1 MLKEYL
7 ESIKDLTPESNELTH
22 RTFLQILLIS
32 LKDDFN
38 TEFKIEHEPKKDKQ
52 GGQPDFRVSYQG
64 LNIGYIEN
72 KRVGTDLIQLLKS
85 DQILKYLELNPN
97 LMLTD
102 YLNFVWV
109 GKDENNAPLIKK
121 EISVSSL
128 DELSKPLKPNPQ
140 TECDLVELFKSF
152 FNYEAAPITNAK
164 DFATHLSAPT
174 KYLKDALIQYQEK
187 AQVSSIFNNFKEYL
201 YEELSFEDFSDA
213 LAQTLTYSLFL
224 AKLNHP
230 FEKIN
235 LDNVRSSIPEN
246 FAVIREMADFLKKLD
261 AIKEIQWLLDEI
273 LSLINHVNMDSIIK
287 DLNDDKDPYLHFY
300 ETFLSAYDPKLREK
314 KGVYYTPD
322 SVVKFIINA
331 LDSLLKTHFKDAPLG
346 LKSALDNENIKLL
359 DFATGTGTFLLE
371 AFRKALETRKTSDG
385 GTSTKEDKYQN
396 LLKQF
401 YGFEYLIAPY
411 AIAHLN
417 LSQAFKEEFKKPL
430 KENDA
435 LQIILTN
442 TLIQPSEI
450 AADRGLQPIFE
461 KELKSAQEIK
471 KDEKILIITGNPPY
485 SGASSNEG
493 LFEWE
498 VRATYGI
505 EPEFQTIE
513 IERNVKLT
521 DKIKK
526 LLKNIQTQNEGDKS
540 VKNTNKDALKNLKK
554 LHSKYKLQKEK
565 NPKWLLDD
573 YVKFMRFAQN
583 KIESLGHGLFGFIS
597 NNAFLDNPTFRGLRR
612 SLLECYD
619 ELYILNLHGNARK
632 KEETPQ
638 GAKDENV
645 FNIMQGVSINLFVK
659 KAQATKQ
666 KILQKIYYYDVYG
679 ERAEKYD
686 FLAQNDLNSIEW
698 LELAPREP
706 FYLLIP
712 QKTSL
717 LDEYEQGFSVQDM
730 FQVGSTGICS
740 QRDHVVFH
748 KDKESLLKLLKDFST
763 LEPSE
768 LRRIYNIKKDGRDWR
783 LEYAIKDVKANA
795 NNLEEYIVSC
805 QYRPFDFYYTYYTG
819 KSKSFI
825 AYPRG
830 EVFKHMLPPPTN
842 PKTPN
847 QTCKNVALNIAR
859 QSKMHGEWRYVMAH
873 KELVDINLI
882 ASAGS
887 MGVGYNYPI
896 CQFNNPNYTEN
907 FTPEFR
913 SFIDKHYN
921 HSFEPLEVLG
931 YIYALLY
938 SPNYRKRYEEFLKAD
953 YPKILFTNNK
963 DLFRVLSLL
972 GIELIGLHVLNQES
986 LNHSFEKL
994 KDATIGGSYY
1004 KEAHERNPII
1014 KKPSYNEPEQRLYI
1028 NHSAYFR
1035 GVSEEIY
1042 NYMIG
1047 GYGVLDKYLKSH
1059 KNESCNFD
1067 HVSNII
1073 KVIARTIEIQKTL
1086 GFLTS
1091 DLPHLKGND
1100 SQALMQEILQNPPPP
1115 PHLIPISP
1123 LSYRAKPK
1131 PSEILTLMPHSSA
1144 KKQAITISIAE
1155 AEVQPSLYSVLPN
1168 LALICDRGSKVS
1180 PISNVFV
1187 TNMLCDLHVNGSGS
1201 YAFLLYRLE

>member
-7 ESIKDLTPESNELTH
+7 ESIKDLTPESNEHTH
-22 RTFLQILLIS
+22 RRPLENLLDS
-32 LKDDFN
+32 LKDHFN
-38 TEFKIEHEPKKDKQ
+38 KEFKIEHEPKRER
-52 GGQPDFRVSYQG
+52 GSQPDFRVSFQG

-72 KRVGTDLIQLLKS
+72 KKVGTDLNQLLKN
-85 DQILKYLELNPN
+85 DQVLKYLELNPN

-109 GKDENNAPLIKK
+109 GKDEENKPLIKR
-121 EISVSSL
+121 EISIASL
-128 DELSKPLKPNPQ
+128 DEPPKPPKPNPQ
-140 TECDLVELFKSF
+140 TAERDLIELFRGF
-152 FNYEAAPITNAK
+152 FNHEAAPITNAK
-164 DFATHLSAPT
+164 DFATRLSAPT
-174 KYLKDALIQYQEK
+174 KYLKDALIQYQK
-187 AQVSSIFNNFKEYL
+187 DDQVSSIFKNFKEYL

-213 LAQTLTYSLFL
+213 FAQTLTYSLFL

-230 FEKIN
+230 FEKIDFN
-235 LDNVRSSIPEN
+235 NVRSTIPKN

-261 AIKEIQWLLDEI
+261 EIKEIQWLLNEI
-273 LSLINHVNMDSIIK
+273 LSSINHVDMDSILK

-322 SVVKFIINA
+322 PVVEFIINA

-371 AFRKALETRKTSDG
+371 AFRKALEVRKTSDG

-430 KENDA
+430 KGNDA

-450 AADRGLQPIFE
+450 IAYRGLNPIFE

-471 KDEKILIITGNPPY
+471 KNENILIITGNPPY
-485 SGASSNEG
+485 SGASSNKG

-498 VRATYGI
+498 VKATYGI

-513 IERNVKLT
+513 IEKNVKLT
-521 DKIKK
+521 DKIQT
-526 LLKNIQTQNEGDKS
+526 LLKNIQKQKES
-540 VKNTNKDALKNLKK
+540 SSKDALKALKS
-554 LHSKYKLQKEK
+554 LHSKYKLQNEK

-583 KIESLGHGLFGFIS
+583 KIELLGHGLFGFIS

-638 GAKDENV
+638 GTKDENV

-659 KAQATKQ
+659 KAQATKP
-666 KILQKIYYYDVYG
+666 KIFYYDVYG
-679 ERAEKYD
+679 ERAEKYA
-686 FLAQNDLNSIEW
+686 FLAQNDLNSINW

-712 QKTSL
+712 QETPL

-730 FQVGSTGICS
+730 FQISSVGIVTG
-740 QRDHVVFH
+740 
-748 KDKESLLKLLKDFST
+748 KDRIFIANNTESLK
-763 LEPSE
+763 EQV
-768 LRRIYNIKKDGRDWR
+768 LRYCN
-783 LEYAIKDVKANA
+783 EFNEQCIKD
-795 NNLEEYIVSC
+795 IH
-805 QYRPFDFYYTYYTG
+805 YRPFDMRKVYYDTKKLERARENT
-819 KSKSFI
+819 
-825 AYPRG
+825 
-830 EVFKHMLPPPTN
+830 FKHMLPPPPPTN

-847 QTCKNVALNIAR
+847 QTRKNVALITSR
-859 QSKMHGEWRYVMAH
+859 RFCQSQK
-873 KELVDINLI
+873 
-882 ASAGS
+882 S
-887 MGVGYNYPI
+887 GVGFVSNKISDLRTWTCPGMEGGDYVNPLYM
-896 CQFNNPNYTEN
+896 NPNYTEN

-913 SFIDKHYN
+913 SFIDKHYS
-921 HSFEPLEVLG
+921 HHFEPLEVLG

-938 SPNYRKRYEEFLKAD
+938 SPNYRKRYEDFLKAD

-963 DLFRVLSLL
+963 DLFRALSLL

-986 LNHSFEKL
+986 LNYSFEKL
-994 KDATIGGSYY
+994 KDDTIGESCY
-1004 KEAHERNPII
+1004 KEAHDRLI

-1028 NHSAYFR
+1028 NPSAYFK

-1042 NYMIG
+1042 DYMIG

-1059 KNESCNFD
+1059 KNEPCNFD

-1073 KVIARTIEIQKTL
+1073 KVIACTIEIQKTL

-1091 DLPHLKGND
+1091 DLPHLKGNV
-1100 SQALMQEILQNPPPP
+1100 SEALMQEILQNPTPP

-1131 PSEILTLMPHSSA
+1131 PSEILTLMPHSSV
-1144 KKQAITISIAE
+1144 KKQAITTSTAE
-1155 AEVQPSLYSVLPN
+1155 AGEQLSLYSVSPN

-1180 PISNVFV
+1180 PISHLFV

-1201 YAFLLYRLE
+1201 YAFLLYRLT

>member
-7 ESIKDLTPESNELTH
+7 ESIKDLTTEKNELTH
-22 RTFLQILLIS
+22 RPSLYSLLNR
-32 LKDDFN
+32 LKDHFN
-38 TEFKIEHEPKKDKQ
+38 KEFKIEHEPKKEQ
-52 GGQPDFRVSYQG
+52 GSQPDFRVSFQG

-72 KRVGTDLIQLLKS
+72 KRVGANLSQLLKS
-85 DQILKYLELNPN
+85 DQIRKYLELNPN

-102 YLNFVWV
+102 YLNFMWV
-109 GKDENNAPLIKK
+109 GKDENNAPSIKK
-121 EISVSSL
+121 EISVASL

-140 TECDLVELFKSF
+140 TEHNLIELFKSF
-152 FNYEAAPITNAK
+152 FNHEAAPITNAK
-164 DFATHLSAPT
+164 DFATHLSPRT
-174 KYLKDALIQYQEK
+174 RYLKEALIKYQEK
-187 AQVSSIFNNFKEYL
+187 AQVSSIFKNFKEYL

-261 AIKEIQWLLDEI
+261 GIKEIQWLLNEI
-273 LSLINHVNMDSIIK
+273 LISINHVDMDSILK

-300 ETFLSAYDPKLREK
+300 ETFLSAYDPKLRES

-331 LDSLLKTHFKDAPLG
+331 LDSLLKTRFKDAPLG

-385 GTSTKEDKYQN
+385 GISTKEDKYQN

-430 KENDA
+430 KEDDA
-435 LQIILTN
+435 LKIILTN

-450 AADRGLQPIFE
+450 AAYRGLNPIFE
-461 KELKSAQEIK
+461 TELLNAQEIK
-471 KDEKILIITGNPPY
+471 KDENILIITGNPPY

-498 VRATYGI
+498 VKATYGI

-513 IERNVKLT
+513 IEKKVKLT

-526 LLKNIQTQNEGDKS
+526 LLKNLQTQKQSGSK
-540 VKNTNKDALKNLKK
+540 KALKELKK
-554 LHSKYKLQKEK
+554 LHPKYKLQDEK

-583 KIESLGHGLFGFIS
+583 KIELLGHGLFGFIS

-632 KEETPQ
+632 KEKTPQ
-638 GAKDENV
+638 GADDENV

-659 KAQATKQ
+659 KAQTTKQ
-666 KILQKIYYYDVYG
+666 KIHYYDVYG
-679 ERAEKYD
+679 QRAEKYA

-698 LELAPREP
+698 LELTPREP
-706 FYLLIP
+706 FYLLLP
-712 QKTSL
+712 LETRL
-717 LDEYEQGFSVQDM
+717 LDEYEQGFSVKDM
-730 FQVGSTGICS
+730 FQISSVGIVTG
-740 QRDHVVFH
+740 RDHVVFH
-748 KDKESLLKLLKDFST
+748 KKKESLLKLLKDFST

-768 LRRIYNIKKDGRDWR
+768 LRRKYDIGDDSRDWR
-783 LEYAIKDVKANA
+783 LEYAIKDVKTNA
-795 NNLEEYIVSC
+795 DNLEKYIVLC
-805 QYRPFDFYYTYYTG
+805 QYRPFDYRWTYYTG

-830 EVFKHMLPPPTN
+830 DVFKHMLPPPPPTN

-847 QTCKNVALNIAR
+847 QTRKNVALITSR
-859 QSKMHGEWRYVMAH
+859 RFCQSQK
-873 KELVDINLI
+873 
-882 ASAGS
+882 S
-887 MGVGYNYPI
+887 GVGFVSNKISDLRTWTCPGMEGGDYVNPLYY
-896 CQFNNPNYTEN
+896 NPNYTEN

-913 SFIDKHYN
+913 NFIDKHYN
-921 HSFEPLEVLG
+921 HSFEPLEILG

-953 YPKILFTNNK
+953 YPKILFTENK
-963 DLFRVLSLL
+963 DLFRALSLL

-986 LNHSFEKL
+986 LNYSFEKL
-994 KDATIGGSYY
+994 KDATIGESCYI
-1004 KEAHERNPII
+1004 EAHERNPII
-1014 KKPSYNEPEQRLYI
+1014 KKPSHNEQRLYI
-1028 NHSAYFR
+1028 NHSAYFS
-1035 GVSEEIY
+1035 GVSQEIY
-1042 NYMIG
+1042 DYRIG
-1047 GYGVLDKYLKSH
+1047 GYCVLDKYLKSH
-1059 KNESCNFD
+1059 KNESCDFD
-1067 HVSNII
+1067 HVTRII

-1100 SQALMQEILQNPPPP
+1100 SKALMQEILQNPPPP
-1115 PHLIPISP
+1115 FNTNI
-1123 LSYRAKPK
+1123 
-1131 PSEILTLMPHSSA
+1131 
-1144 KKQAITISIAE
+1144 
-1155 AEVQPSLYSVLPN
+1155 
-1168 LALICDRGSKVS
+1168 ALILSRQAKAIGDLDFDGAFISKEASDNNIYRRGGG
-1180 PISNVFV
+1180 
-1187 TNMLCDLHVNGSGS
+1187 T
-1201 YAFLLYRLE
+1201 AFPLFCLI

>member
-22 RTFLQILLIS
+22 RPSLYNLLDG
-32 LKDDFN
+32 LKKNFN

-52 GGQPDFRVSYQG
+52 GGQPDFRISYQG

-72 KRVGTDLIQLLKS
+72 KRVETNLKQLLKS
-85 DQILKYLELNPN
+85 DQVLKYLELNPN

-102 YLNFVWV
+102 YLNFMWV
-109 GKDENNAPLIKK
+109 GKDEENKPLIKR
-121 EISVSSL
+121 EISIASL

-140 TECDLVELFKSF
+140 TERDLIEFFRGF
-152 FNYEAAPITNAK
+152 FNYEAAPIANAK
-164 DFATHLSAPT
+164 DFATHLSPRT
-174 KYLKDALIQYQEK
+174 KYLKDALIQNQEK
-187 AQVSSIFNNFKEYL
+187 TQVSSIFNNFKAYL

-230 FEKIN
+230 FEKID
-235 LDNVRSSIPEN
+235 LDNVRSSIPKN

-261 AIKEIQWLLDEI
+261 EIKENQWLLNEI
-273 LSLINHVNMDSIIK
+273 LSLINHVDMGSILK

-300 ETFLSAYDPKLREK
+300 ETFLSAYDPKLRES

-331 LDSLLKTHFKDAPLG
+331 LDSLLKTRFKDAPLG

-435 LQIILTN
+435 LKIILTN

-450 AADRGLQPIFE
+450 VDDRGLQPIFE
-461 KELKSAQEIK
+461 EELKSAQKIK
-471 KDEKILIITGNPPY
+471 KDENILIITGNPPY

-498 VRATYGI
+498 VKATYGI

-513 IERNVKLT
+513 IEKNIKLT
-521 DKIKK
+521 DKIQT
-526 LLKNIQTQNEGDKS
+526 LLKNIQKQKESGS
-540 VKNTNKDALKNLKK
+540 KDALKELKK

-632 KEETPQ
+632 KEKTPQ

-659 KAQATKQ
+659 KAQATRQ
-666 KILQKIYYYDVYG
+666 KIFYYDVYG
-679 ERAEKYD
+679 QRAEKYA

-698 LELAPREP
+698 LELTPREP
-706 FYLLIP
+706 FYLLLP
-712 QKTSL
+712 LETPL
-717 LDEYEQGFSVQDM
+717 LEEYEQGFSVQDM
-730 FQVGSTGICS
+730 FQISSVGIVTG
-740 QRDHVVFH
+740 RDHIVFH

-768 LRRIYNIKKDGRDWR
+768 LRRIYKIKEDSRDWR

-830 EVFKHMLPPPTN
+830 EVFKHMLPP
-842 PKTPN
+842 
-847 QTCKNVALNIAR
+847 
-859 QSKMHGEWRYVMAH
+859 
-873 KELVDINLI
+873 
-882 ASAGS
+882 
-887 MGVGYNYPI
+887 
-896 CQFNNPNYTEN
+896 
-907 FTPEFR
+907 
-913 SFIDKHYN
+913 
-921 HSFEPLEVLG
+921 
-931 YIYALLY
+931 
-938 SPNYRKRYEEFLKAD
+938 
-953 YPKILFTNNK
+953 
-963 DLFRVLSLL
+963 
-972 GIELIGLHVLNQES
+972 
-986 LNHSFEKL
+986 
-994 KDATIGGSYY
+994 
-1004 KEAHERNPII
+1004 
-1014 KKPSYNEPEQRLYI
+1014 
-1028 NHSAYFR
+1028 
-1035 GVSEEIY
+1035 
-1042 NYMIG
+1042 
-1047 GYGVLDKYLKSH
+1047 
-1059 KNESCNFD
+1059 
-1067 HVSNII
+1067 
-1073 KVIARTIEIQKTL
+1073 
-1086 GFLTS
+1086 
-1091 DLPHLKGND
+1091 
-1100 SQALMQEILQNPPPP
+1100 
-1115 PHLIPISP
+1115 
-1123 LSYRAKPK
+1123 
-1131 PSEILTLMPHSSA
+1131 
-1144 KKQAITISIAE
+1144 
-1155 AEVQPSLYSVLPN
+1155 
-1168 LALICDRGSKVS
+1168 
-1180 PISNVFV
+1180 
-1187 TNMLCDLHVNGSGS
+1187 
-1201 YAFLLYRLE
+1201 

>member
-7 ESIKDLTPESNELTH
+7 ESIKDLTPEKNELTH
-22 RTFLQILLIS
+22 RPSLYNLLNQ
-32 LKDDFN
+32 LKNHFN
-38 TEFKIEHEPKKDKQ
+38 KEFKIEHEPERKQ
-52 GGQPDFRVSYQG
+52 GSQPDFRVSYQG
-64 LNIGYIEN
+64 INIGYIEN
-72 KRVGTDLIQLLKS
+72 KRAGTNLSQLLKSEKS

-102 YLNFVWV
+102 YLNFMWV
-109 GKDENNAPLIKK
+109 GKDENNEPLIKK
-121 EISVSSL
+121 EISVASL

-140 TECDLVELFKSF
+140 TERDLIELFKSF
-152 FNYEAAPITNAK
+152 FNHEAAPITNAK
-164 DFATHLSAPT
+164 DFATHLSPRT
-174 KYLKDALIQYQEK
+174 KYLKDALIKYQEK

-230 FEKIN
+230 SEKIN
-235 LDNVRSSIPEN
+235 LDNVRSLIPKN

-261 AIKEIQWLLDEI
+261 EIKEIQWLLNEI
-273 LSLINHVNMDSIIK
+273 LSSINHVDMDSILK

-300 ETFLSAYDPKLREK
+300 ETFLSTYDPKLRES

-450 AADRGLQPIFE
+450 IAYRGLSPIFE
-461 KELKSAQEIK
+461 KELSNAQEIK
-471 KDEKILIITGNPPY
+471 KNENILIITGNPPY
-485 SGASSNEG
+485 SGASENKG

-498 VRATYGI
+498 VKATYGI
-505 EPEFQTIE
+505 DPKFQTIE
-513 IERNVKLT
+513 IEKNVKLA
-521 DKIKK
+521 DKIQTLLSSVQIQKQSGSKNDLKK
-526 LLKNIQTQNEGDKS
+526 LKS
-540 VKNTNKDALKNLKK
+540 
-554 LHSKYKLQKEK
+554 LHSKYKLQDEK

-632 KEETPQ
+632 KEKTPQ

-645 FNIMQGVSINLFVK
+645 FNIKQGVSINLFVK
-659 KAQATKQ
+659 NPQVVKQ
-666 KILQKIYYYDVYG
+666 KIHYYDVYG
-679 ERAEKYD
+679 QRTEKYA

-698 LELAPREP
+698 LEIAPRGP
-706 FYLLIP
+706 FYLLLP
-712 QKTSL
+712 LETPL
-717 LDEYEQGFSVQDM
+717 LDEYEQGFSVQEM
-730 FQVGSTGICS
+730 FQIGSTGICS

-830 EVFKHMLPPPTN
+830 EVFKHMLPPP
-842 PKTPN
+842 
-847 QTCKNVALNIAR
+847 
-859 QSKMHGEWRYVMAH
+859 
-873 KELVDINLI
+873 
-882 ASAGS
+882 
-887 MGVGYNYPI
+887 
-896 CQFNNPNYTEN
+896 
-907 FTPEFR
+907 
-913 SFIDKHYN
+913 
-921 HSFEPLEVLG
+921 
-931 YIYALLY
+931 
-938 SPNYRKRYEEFLKAD
+938 
-953 YPKILFTNNK
+953 
-963 DLFRVLSLL
+963 
-972 GIELIGLHVLNQES
+972 
-986 LNHSFEKL
+986 
-994 KDATIGGSYY
+994 
-1004 KEAHERNPII
+1004 
-1014 KKPSYNEPEQRLYI
+1014 
-1028 NHSAYFR
+1028 
-1035 GVSEEIY
+1035 
-1042 NYMIG
+1042 
-1047 GYGVLDKYLKSH
+1047 
-1059 KNESCNFD
+1059 
-1067 HVSNII
+1067 
-1073 KVIARTIEIQKTL
+1073 
-1086 GFLTS
+1086 
-1091 DLPHLKGND
+1091 
-1100 SQALMQEILQNPPPP
+1100 PPP
-1115 PHLIPISP
+1115 
-1123 LSYRAKPK
+1123 
-1131 PSEILTLMPHSSA
+1131 
-1144 KKQAITISIAE
+1144 
-1155 AEVQPSLYSVLPN
+1155 
-1168 LALICDRGSKVS
+1168 
-1180 PISNVFV
+1180 
-1187 TNMLCDLHVNGSGS
+1187 
-1201 YAFLLYRLE
+1201 

>member
-7 ESIKDLTPESNELTH
+7 ESIKDLTPEKNELTH
-22 RTFLQILLIS
+22 RAFLQILLKG
-32 LKDDFN
+32 LKENFN

-52 GGQPDFRVSYQG
+52 GGQPDFRVSFQG

-72 KRVGTDLIQLLKS
+72 KRVGTDLRKIVESEKS
-85 DQILKYLELNPN
+85 AQILKYLELNPN

-109 GKDENNAPLIKK
+109 GKDEKNKPLIKR
-121 EISVSSL
+121 EISVASL

-140 TECDLVELFKSF
+140 TERDLIELFKSF

-164 DFATHLSAPT
+164 DFATHLSTPT
-174 KYLKDALIQYQEK
+174 KYLKDALIQYQKDE
-187 AQVSSIFNNFKEYL
+187 QVSSIFKNFKEYL

-213 LAQTLTYSLFL
+213 FAQTLTYSLFL

-235 LDNVRSSIPEN
+235 LDNVRSSIPKN

-261 AIKEIQWLLDEI
+261 AIKEIQWLLNEI
-273 LSLINHVNMDSIIK
+273 LSLINHVDMDSIIK

-331 LDSLLKTHFKDAPLG
+331 LDSLLKTRFKDAPLG

-450 AADRGLQPIFE
+450 AAHRGLQPIFE

-498 VRATYGI
+498 VKATYGI
-505 EPEFQTIE
+505 EPKFQTIE
-513 IERNVKLT
+513 IEKNVKLT
-521 DKIKK
+521 DKIKT
-526 LLKNIQTQNEGDKS
+526 LLKNLQTQKESGG
-540 VKNTNKDALKNLKK
+540 KDALKELKK

-597 NNAFLDNPTFRGLRR
+597 NNAFLDNPTFRGLRH

-632 KEETPQ
+632 KEKTPQ

-659 KAQATKQ
+659 KAQTTK
-666 KILQKIYYYDVYG
+666 QKIYYYDVYG
-679 ERAEKYD
+679 ERAEKYA

-706 FYLLIP
+706 FYSLIP
-712 QKTSL
+712 QETPL
-717 LDEYEQGFSVQDM
+717 LEEYEQGFSVQEI

-768 LRRIYNIKKDGRDWR
+768 LRRKYNIKKDGRDWR

-830 EVFKHMLPPPTN
+830 EVFKHMLPPPQ
-842 PKTPN
+842 
-847 QTCKNVALNIAR
+847 QTLK
-859 QSKMHGEWRYVMAH
+859 H
-873 KELVDINLI
+873 
-882 ASAGS
+882 
-887 MGVGYNYPI
+887 PI
-896 CQFNNPNYTEN
+896 
-907 FTPEFR
+907 
-913 SFIDKHYN
+913 K
-921 HSFEPLEVLG
+921 
-931 YIYALLY
+931 
-938 SPNYRKRYEEFLKAD
+938 
-953 YPKILFTNNK
+953 
-963 DLFRVLSLL
+963 
-972 GIELIGLHVLNQES
+972 
-986 LNHSFEKL
+986 
-994 KDATIGGSYY
+994 
-1004 KEAHERNPII
+1004 
-1014 KKPSYNEPEQRLYI
+1014 
-1028 NHSAYFR
+1028 
-1035 GVSEEIY
+1035 
-1042 NYMIG
+1042 
-1047 GYGVLDKYLKSH
+1047 
-1059 KNESCNFD
+1059 
-1067 HVSNII
+1067 
-1073 KVIARTIEIQKTL
+1073 
-1086 GFLTS
+1086 
-1091 DLPHLKGND
+1091 
-1100 SQALMQEILQNPPPP
+1100 
-1115 PHLIPISP
+1115 
-1123 LSYRAKPK
+1123 RAKM
-1131 PSEILTLMPHSSA
+1131 S
-1144 KKQAITISIAE
+1144 
-1155 AEVQPSLYSVLPN
+1155 
-1168 LALICDRGSKVS
+1168 R
-1180 PISNVFV
+1180 
-1187 TNMLCDLHVNGSGS
+1187 
-1201 YAFLLYRLE
+1201 

>member
-7 ESIKDLTPESNELTH
+7 ESIKDLAPEKNELTH
-22 RTFLQILLIS
+22 RLFLHNLLDK
-32 LKDDFN
+32 LKNHFN
-38 TEFKIEHEPKKDKQ
+38 KEFKIEHEPKRDQ
-52 GGQPDFRVSYQG
+52 GSQPDFRVSFQG

-72 KRVGTDLIQLLKS
+72 KRVGTDLRKIVESEKS

-102 YLNFVWV
+102 YLNFMWV

-121 EISVSSL
+121 EISVASL
-128 DELSKPLKPNPQ
+128 DELSKPIKPNPQ
-140 TECDLVELFKSF
+140 TERDLIAFFRGF

-164 DFATHLSAPT
+164 DFATHLSVPT
-174 KYLKDALIQYQEK
+174 KYLKDALIQYQK
-187 AQVSSIFNNFKEYL
+187 DTHVSSIFKNFKEYL

-213 LAQTLTYSLFL
+213 FAQTLTYSLFL

-235 LDNVRSSIPEN
+235 LDNVRSSIPKN

-261 AIKEIQWLLDEI
+261 EIKEIQWLLNEI
-273 LSLINHVNMDSIIK
+273 LSLINHVDMDSILK
-287 DLNDDKDPYLHFY
+287 DLNNDKDPYLHFY

-371 AFRKALETRKTSDG
+371 AFRKALEVRKTSDG
-385 GTSTKEDKYQN
+385 DTSTKEDKYQN

-417 LSQAFKEEFKKPL
+417 LSQAFKQEFKKPL

-450 AADRGLQPIFE
+450 VAYRGLSPIFE
-461 KELKSAQEIK
+461 KELSNAQEIK

-498 VRATYGI
+498 VKATYGI

-513 IERNVKLT
+513 IEKKVKLT
-521 DKIKK
+521 DKIQT
-526 LLKNIQTQNEGDKS
+526 LLKNIQTQKESGS
-540 VKNTNKDALKNLKK
+540 KNALKELKK
-554 LHSKYKLQKEK
+554 LHSKYKLQNEK

-583 KIESLGHGLFGFIS
+583 KIKSLGHGLFGFIS

-679 ERAEKYD
+679 ERAEKYA

-712 QKTSL
+712 QKTPL
-717 LDEYEQGFSVQDM
+717 LDEYEQGFSVQEM

-830 EVFKHMLPPPTN
+830 EVFKHMLPPP
-842 PKTPN
+842 PQ
-847 QTCKNVALNIAR
+847 QTLK
-859 QSKMHGEWRYVMAH
+859 H
-873 KELVDINLI
+873 
-882 ASAGS
+882 
-887 MGVGYNYPI
+887 PI
-896 CQFNNPNYTEN
+896 
-907 FTPEFR
+907 
-913 SFIDKHYN
+913 K
-921 HSFEPLEVLG
+921 
-931 YIYALLY
+931 
-938 SPNYRKRYEEFLKAD
+938 
-953 YPKILFTNNK
+953 
-963 DLFRVLSLL
+963 
-972 GIELIGLHVLNQES
+972 
-986 LNHSFEKL
+986 
-994 KDATIGGSYY
+994 
-1004 KEAHERNPII
+1004 
-1014 KKPSYNEPEQRLYI
+1014 
-1028 NHSAYFR
+1028 
-1035 GVSEEIY
+1035 
-1042 NYMIG
+1042 
-1047 GYGVLDKYLKSH
+1047 
-1059 KNESCNFD
+1059 
-1067 HVSNII
+1067 
-1073 KVIARTIEIQKTL
+1073 
-1086 GFLTS
+1086 
-1091 DLPHLKGND
+1091 
-1100 SQALMQEILQNPPPP
+1100 
-1115 PHLIPISP
+1115 
-1123 LSYRAKPK
+1123 RAKM
-1131 PSEILTLMPHSSA
+1131 SH
-1144 KKQAITISIAE
+1144 
-1155 AEVQPSLYSVLPN
+1155 
-1168 LALICDRGSKVS
+1168 
-1180 PISNVFV
+1180 
-1187 TNMLCDLHVNGSGS
+1187 
-1201 YAFLLYRLE
+1201 

>member
-7 ESIKDLTPESNELTH
+7 ESIKDLTTEENELTH
-22 RTFLQILLIS
+22 RSFLENLLNR
-32 LKDDFN
+32 LKDHFN
-38 TEFKIEHEPKKDKQ
+38 KEFKIEHEPKREQ
-52 GGQPDFRVSYQG
+52 GSQPDFRISHQG

-72 KRVGTDLIQLLKS
+72 KRVGENLSQLLKS
-85 DQILKYLELNPN
+85 KQILKYLELNPN

-102 YLNFVWV
+102 YLNFMWV
-109 GKDENNAPLIKK
+109 GKDEKNAPLIKR
-121 EISVSSL
+121 EISIANL
-128 DELSKPLKPNPQ
+128 DELSKPQKPKPQ
-140 TECDLVELFKSF
+140 TERDLIELFKSF
-152 FNYEAAPITNAK
+152 FNHEAAPITNAK
-164 DFATHLSAPT
+164 DFATHLSPRT
-174 KYLKDALIQYQEK
+174 RYLKDALIKYQEK
-187 AQVSSIFNNFKEYL
+187 VQVSSIFKNFKEYL
-201 YEELSFEDFSDA
+201 YEELNFEDFSDA
-213 LAQTLTYSLFL
+213 LAQTLTYSLFI

-235 LDNVRSSIPEN
+235 LDNVRSSIPKN

-261 AIKEIQWLLDEI
+261 AIKEIQWLLNEI
-273 LSLINHVNMDSIIK
+273 LSLINHVDMDSIIK

-371 AFRKALETRKTSDG
+371 AFRKALEMRKTSDG
-385 GTSTKEDKYQN
+385 GISTKEDKYQN

-417 LSQAFKEEFKKPL
+417 LSQAFKDEFKKPL

-435 LQIILTN
+435 LKIILTN
-442 TLIQPSEI
+442 TIIQPSEI
-450 AADRGLQPIFE
+450 VAYRGLSPIFE
-461 KELKSAQEIK
+461 KELSNAQEIK
-471 KDEKILIITGNPPY
+471 KNENILIITGNPPY

-498 VRATYGI
+498 VKATYGI

-513 IERNVKLT
+513 TKKNIKLT
-521 DKIKK
+521 DEIQT
-526 LLKNIQTQNEGDKS
+526 LLDNIQKQKESGS
-540 VKNTNKDALKNLKK
+540 KNALKELKK
-554 LHSKYKLQKEK
+554 LHSKYKLQDEK

-619 ELYILNLHGNARK
+619 ELYILNLHGNTRK

-659 KAQATKQ
+659 KVQTTKQ
-666 KILQKIYYYDVYG
+666 KIHYYDVYG

-698 LELAPREP
+698 LELAPRAP
-706 FYLLIP
+706 FYLLLP
-712 QKTSL
+712 LKTPL

-730 FQVGSTGICS
+730 FQVGGTGICS

-768 LRRIYNIKKDGRDWR
+768 LRRIYKIKKDGRDWR
-783 LEYAIKDVKANA
+783 LEYAIRDVKANA

-805 QYRPFDFYYTYYTG
+805 QYRPFDYRWTYYTPN
-819 KSKSFI
+819 SRTFL
-825 AYPRG
+825 AYPVYD
-830 EVFKHMLPPPTN
+830 VFKHMLPPPPPTN

-847 QTCKNVALNIAR
+847 QTRKNVALITSR
-859 QSKMHGEWRYVMAH
+859 RFCQSQK
-873 KELVDINLI
+873 
-882 ASAGS
+882 S
-887 MGVGYNYPI
+887 GVGFVSNKISDLRTWTCPGMEGGDYVNPLYH
-896 CQFNNPNYTEN
+896 NPNYTEN

-913 SFIDKHYN
+913 SFIDKHYS
-921 HSFEPLEVLG
+921 HHFEPLEVLG

-938 SPNYRKRYEEFLKAD
+938 SPNYRKRYEDFLKID
-953 YPKILFTNNK
+953 YPKILFTKNK

-972 GIELIGLHVLNQES
+972 GIELIGLHVLNKES

-994 KDATIGGSYY
+994 KDATIGESYY
-1004 KEAHERNPII
+1004 KEAHDRII
-1014 KKPSYNEPEQRLYI
+1014 KKPAYNEPEQRLYI

-1035 GVSEEIY
+1035 GVSKEIY
-1042 NYMIG
+1042 DYRIG

-1059 KNESCNFD
+1059 KNEDCDFD
-1067 HVSNII
+1067 RVSNII
-1073 KVIARTIEIQKTL
+1073 KIIARTIEIQKTL

-1100 SQALMQEILQNPPPP
+1100 SKALMQEILQNPPPP
-1115 PHLIPISP
+1115 PPFNTNI
-1123 LSYRAKPK
+1123 
-1131 PSEILTLMPHSSA
+1131 
-1144 KKQAITISIAE
+1144 
-1155 AEVQPSLYSVLPN
+1155 
-1168 LALICDRGSKVS
+1168 ALILSRQAKAIGDLDFDAAFISKEASDNNIYRRGG
-1180 PISNVFV
+1180 
-1187 TNMLCDLHVNGSGS
+1187 GS
-1201 YAFLLYRLE
+1201 AFPLFCIA

>member
-7 ESIKDLTPESNELTH
+7 EGIKDLTLESNELTH
-22 RTFLQILLIS
+22 RPFLHNLLDG
-32 LKDDFN
+32 LKKNFN
-38 TEFKIEHEPKKDKQ
+38 KEFKIEHEPERKQ
-52 GGQPDFRVSYQG
+52 GSQPDFRVSYQG

-72 KRVGTDLIQLLKS
+72 KMVGTDLNRLLKS
-85 DQILKYLELNPN
+85 DQVLKYLELNPN

-109 GKDENNAPLIKK
+109 GKDENNEPLIKR
-121 EISVSSL
+121 EISIASL
-128 DELSKPLKPNPQ
+128 EELSKPLKPNPQ
-140 TECDLVELFKSF
+140 TERNLIELFKSF

-174 KYLKDALIQYQEK
+174 KYLKDALIQYQK
-187 AQVSSIFNNFKEYL
+187 DMQVSSIFKNFKEYL

-230 FEKIN
+230 FEKID
-235 LDNVRSSIPEN
+235 LDNVRSSIPKN

-261 AIKEIQWLLDEI
+261 AIKEIQWLLNEI
-273 LSLINHVNMDSIIK
+273 LSLINHVDMDSILK

-371 AFRKALETRKTSDG
+371 AFRKALEVRKTSDG

-435 LQIILTN
+435 LKIILTN

-450 AADRGLQPIFE
+450 VAYRGLNPIFE

-485 SGASSNEG
+485 SGASENKG

-498 VRATYGI
+498 VKATYGI

-513 IERNVKLT
+513 IEKKVKLT
-521 DKIKK
+521 DKIQT
-526 LLKNIQTQNEGDKS
+526 LLKNIQKQKESGS
-540 VKNTNKDALKNLKK
+540 KNALKELKS

-583 KIESLGHGLFGFIS
+583 KIKSLGHGLFGFIS
-597 NNAFLDNPTFRGLRR
+597 NNGFLDNPTFRGLRR

-659 KAQATKQ
+659 KVQTTKP
-666 KILQKIYYYDVYG
+666 KIYYYDVYG
-679 ERAEKYD
+679 ERAEKYA

-712 QKTSL
+712 QETLL

-730 FQVGSTGICS
+730 FQVGGTGICS
-740 QRDHVVFH
+740 KRDHVVFH

-768 LRRIYNIKKDGRDWR
+768 LRRKYNIKKDGRDWR

-830 EVFKHMLPPPTN
+830 EVFKHMLPPP
-842 PKTPN
+842 PQ
-847 QTCKNVALNIAR
+847 QTLK
-859 QSKMHGEWRYVMAH
+859 H
-873 KELVDINLI
+873 
-882 ASAGS
+882 
-887 MGVGYNYPI
+887 PI
-896 CQFNNPNYTEN
+896 
-907 FTPEFR
+907 
-913 SFIDKHYN
+913 K
-921 HSFEPLEVLG
+921 
-931 YIYALLY
+931 
-938 SPNYRKRYEEFLKAD
+938 
-953 YPKILFTNNK
+953 
-963 DLFRVLSLL
+963 
-972 GIELIGLHVLNQES
+972 
-986 LNHSFEKL
+986 
-994 KDATIGGSYY
+994 
-1004 KEAHERNPII
+1004 
-1014 KKPSYNEPEQRLYI
+1014 
-1028 NHSAYFR
+1028 
-1035 GVSEEIY
+1035 
-1042 NYMIG
+1042 
-1047 GYGVLDKYLKSH
+1047 
-1059 KNESCNFD
+1059 
-1067 HVSNII
+1067 
-1073 KVIARTIEIQKTL
+1073 
-1086 GFLTS
+1086 
-1091 DLPHLKGND
+1091 
-1100 SQALMQEILQNPPPP
+1100 
-1115 PHLIPISP
+1115 
-1123 LSYRAKPK
+1123 RAKM
-1131 PSEILTLMPHSSA
+1131 S
-1144 KKQAITISIAE
+1144 
-1155 AEVQPSLYSVLPN
+1155 
-1168 LALICDRGSKVS
+1168 R
-1180 PISNVFV
+1180 
-1187 TNMLCDLHVNGSGS
+1187 
-1201 YAFLLYRLE
+1201 

>member
-7 ESIKDLTPESNELTH
+7 EGIKDITPESNELTH
-22 RTFLQILLIS
+22 RAFLQILLKG

-38 TEFKIEHEPKKDKQ
+38 KEFKIEHEPKRERES
-52 GGQPDFRVSYQG
+52 QPDFRISYQG

-72 KRVGTDLIQLLKS
+72 KRVGTNLSQLLKS

-102 YLNFVWV
+102 YLNFMWV

-121 EISVSSL
+121 EISVASL

-140 TECDLVELFKSF
+140 TEHDLIGFFKGF
-152 FNYEAAPITNAK
+152 FNHEAAPITNAK
-164 DFATHLSAPT
+164 DFANALSAPT
-174 KYLKDALIQYQEK
+174 KYLKDALIKYQEK
-187 AQVSSIFNNFKEYL
+187 VQVSSIFKNFKEYL

-213 LAQTLTYSLFL
+213 FAQTLTYSLFI

-230 FEKIN
+230 FKKIN
-235 LDNVRSSIPEN
+235 LDNVRSSIPKN

-261 AIKEIQWLLDEI
+261 VIKEIQWLLNEI
-273 LSLINHVNMDSIIK
+273 LSSINHVDMDSILK

-450 AADRGLQPIFE
+450 VAYRGLQPIFE

-471 KDEKILIITGNPPY
+471 KDENILIITGNPPY

-498 VRATYGI
+498 VKATYGI

-513 IERNVKLT
+513 MEKNIKLT
-521 DKIKK
+521 DKIQT
-526 LLKNIQTQNEGDKS
+526 LLKNIQTQKESGS
-540 VKNTNKDALKNLKK
+540 KDALKELKK

-666 KILQKIYYYDVYG
+666 KIHYYDVYG
-679 ERAEKYD
+679 QRAEKYT

-712 QKTSL
+712 QETSL
-717 LDEYEQGFSVQDM
+717 LEEYEQGFSVQKM
-730 FQVGSTGICS
+730 FQISSVGIVTG
-740 QRDHVVFH
+740 
-748 KDKESLLKLLKDFST
+748 KDRIFIANNTESLK
-763 LEPSE
+763 EQV
-768 LRRIYNIKKDGRDWR
+768 LRYCN
-783 LEYAIKDVKANA
+783 EFNEQCIKD
-795 NNLEEYIVSC
+795 IH
-805 QYRPFDFYYTYYTG
+805 YRPFDIRKVYYDTKKLERARENT
-819 KSKSFI
+819 
-825 AYPRG
+825 
-830 EVFKHMLPPPTN
+830 FKHMLPPPTN

-847 QTCKNVALNIAR
+847 QTRKNVVLNIAR

-887 MGVGYNYPI
+887 MGVGYNYPLY
-896 CQFNNPNYTEN
+896 QFKHPNYTEN

-921 HSFEPLEVLG
+921 HPFEPLEVLG

-938 SPNYRKRYEEFLKAD
+938 SPHYRKRYEEFLKAD

-972 GIELIGLHVLNQES
+972 GIELIGLHVLNKES
-986 LNHSFEKL
+986 LNYSFEKL
-994 KDATIGGSYY
+994 KDATIGESCY
-1004 KEAHERNPII
+1004 KEAHDRNPII

-1028 NHSAYFR
+1028 NSSAYFR
-1035 GVSEEIY
+1035 GVSQEIHD
-1042 NYMIG
+1042 YMIG

-1059 KNESCNFD
+1059 KNEPCDFD

-1073 KVIARTIEIQKTL
+1073 KIIARTIEIQKTL

-1115 PHLIPISP
+1115 HLMPISP

-1144 KKQAITISIAE
+1144 RKQAITISIAE
-1155 AEVQPSLYSVLPN
+1155 AEDQFSLYSVLSN

-1187 TNMLCDLHVNGSGS
+1187 TGMLCDLHVNGSGS

>member
-7 ESIKDLTPESNELTH
+7 ESIKNITPESNELTH
-22 RTFLQILLIS
+22 RPSLYNLLKN
-32 LKDDFN
+32 LKNDFN
-38 TEFKIEHEPKKDKQ
+38 KEFKIEHEPKKDKQ
-52 GGQPDFRVSYQG
+52 GGQPDFRVSFQG

-72 KRVGTDLIQLLKS
+72 KRAGTNLSQLLKS
-85 DQILKYLELNPN
+85 DQVLKYLELNPN

-109 GKDENNAPLIKK
+109 GKDENNAPLIKR
-121 EISVSSL
+121 EISVASL

-140 TECDLVELFKSF
+140 TERDLIEFFRGF

-174 KYLKDALIQYQEK
+174 KYLKDALITYQK
-187 AQVSSIFNNFKEYL
+187 DMQVSSIFNNFKEYL
-201 YEELSFEDFSDA
+201 YEELSFKDFSDA
-213 LAQTLTYSLFL
+213 FAQTLTYSLFI

-235 LDNVRSSIPEN
+235 LDNVRSSIPKN

-261 AIKEIQWLLDEI
+261 EIKEIQWLLNEI
-273 LSLINHVNMDSIIK
+273 LSSINHVDMDSIIK

-300 ETFLSAYDPKLREK
+300 ETFLSAYAPKLREK

-331 LDSLLKTHFKDAPLG
+331 LDSLLKTRFKDAPLG
-346 LKSALDNENIKLL
+346 LKSAL
-359 DFATGTGTFLLE
+359 LE
-371 AFRKALETRKTSDG
+371 AFRKALEVRKTSDG

-435 LQIILTN
+435 LKIILTN

-450 AADRGLQPIFE
+450 VAHRGLQPIFE
-461 KELKSAQEIK
+461 TELKSAQEIK
-471 KDEKILIITGNPPY
+471 KDENILIITGNPPY

-498 VRATYGI
+498 VKATYGI

-513 IERNVKLT
+513 VEKNVKLT
-521 DKIKK
+521 DKIQTLLSSVQIQKQSGSK
-526 LLKNIQTQNEGDKS
+526 NALKELKN
-540 VKNTNKDALKNLKK
+540 
-554 LHSKYKLQKEK
+554 LHSKYKLQDEK
-565 NPKWLLDD
+565 NPKWILDD

-659 KAQATKQ
+659 KAQTTKKAQITKQ
-666 KILQKIYYYDVYG
+666 KIHYYDVYG
-679 ERAEKYD
+679 QRAEKYA
-686 FLAQNDLNSIEW
+686 FLAQNDLDSINW

-712 QKTSL
+712 QKTPL
-717 LDEYEQGFSVQDM
+717 LEEYEQGFSVQEM
-730 FQVGSTGICS
+730 FQVGGTGICS

-768 LRRIYNIKKDGRDWR
+768 LRRKYDIKKDGRDWR
-783 LEYAIKDVKANA
+783 LEYAIKDVRANA
-795 NNLEEYIVSC
+795 DNLEEYIVSC

-847 QTCKNVALNIAR
+847 QTRKNVALNTPR
-859 QSKMHGEWRYVMAH
+859 QLKNNDKSWTQCFISSH
-873 KELVDINLI
+873 INDQGL
-882 ASAGS
+882 SSGGNGAG
-887 MGVGYNYPI
+887 VNYPLY
-896 CQFNNPNYTEN
+896 QFRDPNYTEN

-913 SFIDKHYN
+913 SFIDKHYS
-921 HSFEPLEVLG
+921 HHFEPLEVLG

-938 SPNYRKRYEEFLKAD
+938 SPNYRKRYEDFLKAD
-953 YPKILFTNNK
+953 YPKILFTKNK
-963 DLFRVLSLL
+963 DLFRALSLL

-986 LNHSFEKL
+986 LNYSFEKL
-994 KDATIGGSYY
+994 KDATIGESRYSPSN
-1004 KEAHERNPII
+1004 KLTEAHDRNPII
-1014 KKPSYNEPEQRLYI
+1014 SKKPSYKKPEQRLYI
-1028 NHSAYFR
+1028 NSSAYFR

-1059 KNESCNFD
+1059 KNEPCDFD
-1067 HVSNII
+1067 HVTNII

-1091 DLPHLKGND
+1091 DLPHLKGNG
-1100 SQALMQEILQNPPPP
+1100 SEALMQEILQNPPPP
-1115 PHLIPISP
+1115 PPFNTKAIGDFDFDAAFISKEASDNNIYRRGGGSAFPLFCLI
-1123 LSYRAKPK
+1123 
-1131 PSEILTLMPHSSA
+1131 
-1144 KKQAITISIAE
+1144 
-1155 AEVQPSLYSVLPN
+1155 
-1168 LALICDRGSKVS
+1168 
-1180 PISNVFV
+1180 
-1187 TNMLCDLHVNGSGS
+1187 
-1201 YAFLLYRLE
+1201 

>member
-7 ESIKDLTPESNELTH
+7 EGIKDLTLEENETTH
-22 RTFLQILLIS
+22 RRPLENLLTS
-32 LKDDFN
+32 LKDNFN
-38 TEFKIEHEPKKDKQ
+38 KEFKIEHEPKRDKQ
-52 GGQPDFRVSYQG
+52 WGQPDFRISYQG

-72 KRVGTDLIQLLKS
+72 KRVGTNLNRLLKS
-85 DQILKYLELNPN
+85 DQVLKYLELNPN

-109 GKDENNAPLIKK
+109 GKDENNEPLIKR
-121 EISVSSL
+121 EISIASL
-128 DELSKPLKPNPQ
+128 DELSKSLKPEPQ
-140 TECDLVELFKSF
+140 TERDLIELFRGF
-152 FNYEAAPITNAK
+152 FNHEAAPITNAK
-164 DFATHLSAPT
+164 DFANALSAPT
-174 KYLKDALIQYQEK
+174 RYLKDALIQYQEDM
-187 AQVSSIFNNFKEYL
+187 QVSSIFKNFKEYL

-213 LAQTLTYSLFL
+213 FAQTLTYSLFI

-230 FEKIN
+230 FEKIDLN
-235 LDNVRSSIPEN
+235 NVRSSIPEN

-261 AIKEIQWLLDEI
+261 AIKGIQWLLNEI
-273 LSLINHVNMDSIIK
+273 LSSINHVDMGSIIK

-300 ETFLSAYDPKLREK
+300 ETFLSTYDPKLREK

-371 AFRKALETRKTSDG
+371 AFRKALEVRKTSDG

-435 LQIILTN
+435 LKIILTN

-450 AADRGLQPIFE
+450 IAYRGLNPIFE
-461 KELKSAQEIK
+461 KELSNAQKIK
-471 KDEKILIITGNPPY
+471 KNENILIITGNPPY
-485 SGASSNEG
+485 SGASENKG

-498 VRATYGI
+498 VKATYGI

-513 IERNVKLT
+513 IEKNVKLT
-521 DKIKK
+521 DKIQT
-526 LLKNIQTQNEGDKS
+526 LLKNIQKQKESGS
-540 VKNTNKDALKNLKK
+540 KNALKELKN
-554 LHSKYKLQKEK
+554 LHSKYKLQNEK

-659 KAQATKQ
+659 KAQTTKP
-666 KILQKIYYYDVYG
+666 KICYYDVYG
-679 ERAEKYD
+679 ERAEKYA

-706 FYLLIP
+706 FYSLIP
-712 QKTSL
+712 QETPL
-717 LDEYEQGFSVQDM
+717 LEEYEQGFSVQEV
-730 FQVGSTGICS
+730 FQIGSTGICS

-830 EVFKHMLPPPTN
+830 EVFKHMLPPP
-842 PKTPN
+842 PPQ
-847 QTCKNVALNIAR
+847 QTLK
-859 QSKMHGEWRYVMAH
+859 H
-873 KELVDINLI
+873 
-882 ASAGS
+882 
-887 MGVGYNYPI
+887 PI
-896 CQFNNPNYTEN
+896 
-907 FTPEFR
+907 
-913 SFIDKHYN
+913 K
-921 HSFEPLEVLG
+921 
-931 YIYALLY
+931 
-938 SPNYRKRYEEFLKAD
+938 
-953 YPKILFTNNK
+953 
-963 DLFRVLSLL
+963 
-972 GIELIGLHVLNQES
+972 
-986 LNHSFEKL
+986 
-994 KDATIGGSYY
+994 
-1004 KEAHERNPII
+1004 
-1014 KKPSYNEPEQRLYI
+1014 
-1028 NHSAYFR
+1028 
-1035 GVSEEIY
+1035 
-1042 NYMIG
+1042 
-1047 GYGVLDKYLKSH
+1047 
-1059 KNESCNFD
+1059 
-1067 HVSNII
+1067 
-1073 KVIARTIEIQKTL
+1073 
-1086 GFLTS
+1086 
-1091 DLPHLKGND
+1091 
-1100 SQALMQEILQNPPPP
+1100 
-1115 PHLIPISP
+1115 
-1123 LSYRAKPK
+1123 RAKM
-1131 PSEILTLMPHSSA
+1131 SH
-1144 KKQAITISIAE
+1144 
-1155 AEVQPSLYSVLPN
+1155 
-1168 LALICDRGSKVS
+1168 
-1180 PISNVFV
+1180 
-1187 TNMLCDLHVNGSGS
+1187 
-1201 YAFLLYRLE
+1201 

>member
-7 ESIKDLTPESNELTH
+7 ESIKDLTPEKNELTH
-22 RTFLQILLIS
+22 RAFLQILLEG
-32 LKDDFN
+32 LKENFN

-52 GGQPDFRVSYQG
+52 GGQPDFRISHQG

-72 KRVGTDLIQLLKS
+72 KRVGTDLRKIVESEKS
-85 DQILKYLELNPN
+85 KQILKYLELNPN

-109 GKDENNAPLIKK
+109 GKDEENKPLIKR
-121 EISVSSL
+121 EISVASL

-140 TECDLVELFKSF
+140 TERDLIELFKSF

-174 KYLKDALIQYQEK
+174 KYLKDALIQYQKDE
-187 AQVSSIFNNFKEYL
+187 QVSSIFKNFKEYL

-213 LAQTLTYSLFL
+213 FAQTLTYSLFL

-235 LDNVRSSIPEN
+235 LDNVRSSIPKN

-261 AIKEIQWLLDEI
+261 AIKEIQWLLNEI
-273 LSLINHVNMDSIIK
+273 LSLINHVDMDSIIK

-371 AFRKALETRKTSDG
+371 AFRKALEVRKTSDG

-450 AADRGLQPIFE
+450 VAYRGLSPIFE
-461 KELKSAQEIK
+461 KELSSAQEIK

-498 VRATYGI
+498 VKATYGI

-513 IERNVKLT
+513 IEKKVKLT
-521 DKIKK
+521 DKIQT
-526 LLKNIQTQNEGDKS
+526 LLNNIQKQKESGS
-540 VKNTNKDALKNLKK
+540 KNALKELKK

-583 KIESLGHGLFGFIS
+583 KIESLEHGLFGFIS

-632 KEETPQ
+632 KEKTPQ

-659 KAQATKQ
+659 KVQTTKQ
-666 KILQKIYYYDVYG
+666 KIHYYDVYG
-679 ERAEKYD
+679 QRAEKYA
-686 FLAQNDLNSIEW
+686 FLAQ
-698 LELAPREP
+698 
-706 FYLLIP
+706 
-712 QKTSL
+712 
-717 LDEYEQGFSVQDM
+717 
-730 FQVGSTGICS
+730 
-740 QRDHVVFH
+740 
-748 KDKESLLKLLKDFST
+748 
-763 LEPSE
+763 
-768 LRRIYNIKKDGRDWR
+768 RDWR
-783 LEYAIKDVKANA
+783 LNNAIKEVKINIRR
-795 NNLEEYIVSC
+795 LEEYIVLC
-805 QYRPFDFYYTYYTG
+805 QYRPFDYRWTYYTPN
-819 KSKSFI
+819 SRTFL
-825 AYPRG
+825 AYPVY

-847 QTCKNVALNIAR
+847 QTRKNIALNTPR
-859 QSKMHGEWRYVMAH
+859 QLKNNDKSWTQCFISSH
-873 KELVDINLI
+873 INDQGL
-882 ASAGS
+882 SSGSNGAG
-887 MGVGYNYPI
+887 VNYPLY
-896 CQFNNPNYTEN
+896 QFNNPNYTEN

-913 SFIDKHYN
+913 SFIDKHYS
-921 HSFEPLEVLG
+921 HHFEPLEVLG

-938 SPNYRKRYEEFLKAD
+938 SPNYRKRYEDFLKAD

-963 DLFRVLSLL
+963 DLFRALSLL

-986 LNHSFEKL
+986 LNYSFEKL
-994 KDATIGGSYY
+994 KDATIGESYY
-1004 KEAHERNPII
+1004 IETHERNPII
-1014 KKPSYNEPEQRLYI
+1014 KKLSHNEQRLYI
-1028 NHSAYFR
+1028 NHSAYFS
-1035 GVSEEIY
+1035 GVSQEIY
-1042 NYMIG
+1042 DYRIG
-1047 GYGVLDKYLKSH
+1047 GYCVLDKYLKSH
-1059 KNESCNFD
+1059 KNEPCDFD
-1067 HVSNII
+1067 HVTNII

-1100 SQALMQEILQNPPPP
+1100 SKALMQEILQNPPPP
-1115 PHLIPISP
+1115 PPFNANI
-1123 LSYRAKPK
+1123 
-1131 PSEILTLMPHSSA
+1131 
-1144 KKQAITISIAE
+1144 
-1155 AEVQPSLYSVLPN
+1155 
-1168 LALICDRGSKVS
+1168 ALILSRQAKAIGDLDFDAAFISKETSDNNIYRRGG
-1180 PISNVFV
+1180 
-1187 TNMLCDLHVNGSGS
+1187 GS
-1201 YAFLLYRLE
+1201 AFPLFCLA

>member
-7 ESIKDLTPESNELTH
+7 EGIKDLTLESNELTH
-22 RTFLQILLIS
+22 RPSLYNLLDG
-32 LKDDFN
+32 LKENFN
-38 TEFKIEHEPKKDKQ
+38 KEFKIEHEPKRDQ
-52 GGQPDFRVSYQG
+52 GSQPDFRVSFQG
-64 LNIGYIEN
+64 FNIGYIEN
-72 KRVGTDLIQLLKS
+72 KKVGTNLRQLLKS

-102 YLNFVWV
+102 YLNFMWV
-109 GKDENNAPLIKK
+109 GKDENNEPLTKR
-121 EISVSSL
+121 EISIASL

-140 TECDLVELFKSF
+140 TERDLIAFFRGF

-174 KYLKDALIQYQEK
+174 KYLKDALITYQK
-187 AQVSSIFNNFKEYL
+187 DTQVSSIFKNFKEYL

-213 LAQTLTYSLFL
+213 FAQTLTYSLFI

-235 LDNVRSSIPEN
+235 LDNVRSSIPKN

-261 AIKEIQWLLDEI
+261 AIKEIQWLLNEI
-273 LSLINHVNMDSIIK
+273 LSSINHVNMDSILK

-300 ETFLSAYDPKLREK
+300 ETFLSAYDPKLRES

-417 LSQAFKEEFKKPL
+417 LSQAFKQEFKKPL

-450 AADRGLQPIFE
+450 IAYRGLNPIFE
-461 KELKSAQEIK
+461 KELESAQEIK

-498 VRATYGI
+498 VKATYGI

-513 IERNVKLT
+513 IEKNVKLT

-526 LLKNIQTQNEGDKS
+526 LLKNIQTQKESNSK
-540 VKNTNKDALKNLKK
+540 KDLKALKS

-659 KAQATKQ
+659 KAQTTKQ
-666 KILQKIYYYDVYG
+666 KIHYYDVYG
-679 ERAEKYD
+679 QRAEKYA

-698 LELAPREP
+698 LEIAPRAP

-712 QKTSL
+712 QETLL

-730 FQVGSTGICS
+730 FQVGGTGICS
-740 QRDHVVFH
+740 KRDHVVFH

-768 LRRIYNIKKDGRDWR
+768 LRRKYDIGDDSRDWR
-783 LEYAIKDVKANA
+783 LNNAIKEVKTNIKR
-795 NNLEEYIVSC
+795 LEEYIVSC
-805 QYRPFDFYYTYYTG
+805 QYRPFDYRWTYYTPN
-819 KSKSFI
+819 SRTFL
-825 AYPRG
+825 AYPVYD
-830 EVFKHMLPPPTN
+830 VFKHMLPPP
-842 PKTPN
+842 
-847 QTCKNVALNIAR
+847 
-859 QSKMHGEWRYVMAH
+859 
-873 KELVDINLI
+873 
-882 ASAGS
+882 
-887 MGVGYNYPI
+887 
-896 CQFNNPNYTEN
+896 
-907 FTPEFR
+907 
-913 SFIDKHYN
+913 
-921 HSFEPLEVLG
+921 
-931 YIYALLY
+931 
-938 SPNYRKRYEEFLKAD
+938 
-953 YPKILFTNNK
+953 NK
-963 DLFRVLSLL
+963 
-972 GIELIGLHVLNQES
+972 
-986 LNHSFEKL
+986 
-994 KDATIGGSYY
+994 
-1004 KEAHERNPII
+1004 P
-1014 KKPSYNEPEQRLYI
+1014 
-1028 NHSAYFR
+1028 
-1035 GVSEEIY
+1035 
-1042 NYMIG
+1042 
-1047 GYGVLDKYLKSH
+1047 
-1059 KNESCNFD
+1059 
-1067 HVSNII
+1067 
-1073 KVIARTIEIQKTL
+1073 
-1086 GFLTS
+1086 
-1091 DLPHLKGND
+1091 
-1100 SQALMQEILQNPPPP
+1100 
-1115 PHLIPISP
+1115 
-1123 LSYRAKPK
+1123 
-1131 PSEILTLMPHSSA
+1131 
-1144 KKQAITISIAE
+1144 
-1155 AEVQPSLYSVLPN
+1155 
-1168 LALICDRGSKVS
+1168 
-1180 PISNVFV
+1180 
-1187 TNMLCDLHVNGSGS
+1187 
-1201 YAFLLYRLE
+1201 

>member
-7 ESIKDLTPESNELTH
+7 ESIKDLTPEKNELTH
-22 RTFLQILLIS
+22 RAFLENLLIS
-32 LKDDFN
+32 LKENFN
-38 TEFKIEHEPKKDKQ
+38 KEFKIEHEPKKDKQ
-52 GGQPDFRVSYQG
+52 GGQPDFRVSFQG

-72 KRVGTDLIQLLKS
+72 KRVGTDLSQLLKS
-85 DQILKYLELNPN
+85 DQVLKYLELNPN

-102 YLNFVWV
+102 YLKFVWV
-109 GKDENNAPLIKK
+109 GKDENNEPLIKR
-121 EISVSSL
+121 EISIASL
-128 DELSKPLKPNPQ
+128 DELSKPLKPKPQ
-140 TECDLVELFKSF
+140 TERDLIELFKSF
-152 FNYEAAPITNAK
+152 FNHEAAPITNAK

-174 KYLKDALIQYQEK
+174 KHLKDALIQYQK
-187 AQVSSIFNNFKEYL
+187 DMQVSSIFKNFKEYL

-213 LAQTLTYSLFL
+213 FAQTLTYSLFL

-230 FEKIN
+230 FEKIDFN
-235 LDNVRSSIPEN
+235 NVRSSIPKN
-246 FAVIREMADFLKKLD
+246 FAVIREMADFLKRLD
-261 AIKEIQWLLDEI
+261 AIKEIQWLLNEI
-273 LSLINHVNMDSIIK
+273 LSLINHVDMDSIIK

-331 LDSLLKTHFKDAPLG
+331 LDSLLKTRFKDAPLG

-385 GTSTKEDKYQN
+385 GASTKEDKYQN

-430 KENDA
+430 KDNDV
-435 LQIILTN
+435 LKIILTN

-450 AADRGLQPIFE
+450 VAHRGLNPIFE
-461 KELKSAQEIK
+461 KELSNAQEIK
-471 KDEKILIITGNPPY
+471 KNENILIITGNPPY
-485 SGASSNEG
+485 SGASENKG

-513 IERNVKLT
+513 IEKNVKLT
-521 DKIKK
+521 DKIQT
-526 LLKNIQTQNEGDKS
+526 LLKNIQKQKESNS
-540 VKNTNKDALKNLKK
+540 KNDLKK
-554 LHSKYKLQKEK
+554 LKSLHSKYKLQKEK

-583 KIESLGHGLFGFIS
+583 KIELLGHGLFGFIS

-645 FNIMQGVSINLFVK
+645 FNIMQGVSINIFVK

-666 KILQKIYYYDVYG
+666 KIHYYDVYG
-679 ERAEKYD
+679 ERAEKYA

-698 LELAPREP
+698 LELDPREP
-706 FYLLIP
+706 FYLLLP
-712 QKTSL
+712 LKTPL
-717 LDEYEQGFSVQDM
+717 LEEYEQGFSVQEV
-730 FQVGSTGICS
+730 FQIGSTGICS

-748 KDKESLLKLLKDFST
+748 RDKESLLKLLKDFST

-768 LRRIYNIKKDGRDWR
+768 LRRVYNIKKDGRDWR

-830 EVFKHMLPPPTN
+830 EVFK
-842 PKTPN
+842 
-847 QTCKNVALNIAR
+847 
-859 QSKMHGEWRYVMAH
+859 
-873 KELVDINLI
+873 
-882 ASAGS
+882 
-887 MGVGYNYPI
+887 
-896 CQFNNPNYTEN
+896 
-907 FTPEFR
+907 
-913 SFIDKHYN
+913 
-921 HSFEPLEVLG
+921 
-931 YIYALLY
+931 
-938 SPNYRKRYEEFLKAD
+938 
-953 YPKILFTNNK
+953 
-963 DLFRVLSLL
+963 
-972 GIELIGLHVLNQES
+972 
-986 LNHSFEKL
+986 
-994 KDATIGGSYY
+994 
-1004 KEAHERNPII
+1004 
-1014 KKPSYNEPEQRLYI
+1014 
-1028 NHSAYFR
+1028 
-1035 GVSEEIY
+1035 
-1042 NYMIG
+1042 
-1047 GYGVLDKYLKSH
+1047 
-1059 KNESCNFD
+1059 
-1067 HVSNII
+1067 
-1073 KVIARTIEIQKTL
+1073 
-1086 GFLTS
+1086 
-1091 DLPHLKGND
+1091 
-1100 SQALMQEILQNPPPP
+1100 
-1115 PHLIPISP
+1115 
-1123 LSYRAKPK
+1123 
-1131 PSEILTLMPHSSA
+1131 
-1144 KKQAITISIAE
+1144 
-1155 AEVQPSLYSVLPN
+1155 
-1168 LALICDRGSKVS
+1168 
-1180 PISNVFV
+1180 
-1187 TNMLCDLHVNGSGS
+1187 
-1201 YAFLLYRLE
+1201 

>member
-7 ESIKDLTPESNELTH
+7 EGIKNITPESNELTH
-22 RTFLQILLIS
+22 RPFLHNLLDK
-32 LKDDFN
+32 LKNHFN
-38 TEFKIEHEPKKDKQ
+38 KEFKIEHEPKKDKQ
-52 GGQPDFRVSYQG
+52 WGQPDFRVSYQG

-72 KRVGTDLIQLLKS
+72 KKVGTNLNQLSKK

-109 GKDENNAPLIKK
+109 GKDENNEPLIKRK
-121 EISVSSL
+121 ISVASL
-128 DELSKPLKPNPQ
+128 DELSKPIKPNPQ
-140 TECDLVELFKSF
+140 TERDLIGFFKGF
-152 FNYEAAPITNAK
+152 FNHEAAPITNAK
-164 DFATHLSAPT
+164 DFANALSAPT
-174 KYLKDALIQYQEK
+174 KYLKDALIKYQEK
-187 AQVSSIFNNFKEYL
+187 VQVSSIFKNFKEYL

-235 LDNVRSSIPEN
+235 LDNVRSSIPKN

-261 AIKEIQWLLDEI
+261 EIEEIQWLLNEI
-273 LSLINHVNMDSIIK
+273 LSSINHVDMDSILK

-450 AADRGLQPIFE
+450 VAYRGLQPIFE

-471 KDEKILIITGNPPY
+471 KDENILIITGNPPY

-498 VRATYGI
+498 VKATYGI

-513 IERNVKLT
+513 MEKNIKLT
-521 DKIKK
+521 DKIQT
-526 LLKNIQTQNEGDKS
+526 LLKNIQTQKESGS
-540 VKNTNKDALKNLKK
+540 KDALKELKK

-619 ELYILNLHGNARK
+619 ELYILSLHGNARK

-638 GAKDENV
+638 GTKDENV
-645 FNIMQGVSINLFVK
+645 FNIKQGVSINLFVK
-659 KAQATKQ
+659 KVQATKK
-666 KILQKIYYYDVYG
+666 KIHYYDVYG
-679 ERAEKYD
+679 ERAEKYA

-712 QKTSL
+712 QETPL
-717 LDEYEQGFSVQDM
+717 LEEYEQGFSVQDM
-730 FQVGSTGICS
+730 FQIGSTGICS

-768 LRRIYNIKKDGRDWR
+768 LRRVHNIKKDGRDWR

-830 EVFKHMLPPPTN
+830 EVFKHMLPPQ
-842 PKTPN
+842 
-847 QTCKNVALNIAR
+847 QTLK
-859 QSKMHGEWRYVMAH
+859 H
-873 KELVDINLI
+873 
-882 ASAGS
+882 
-887 MGVGYNYPI
+887 PI
-896 CQFNNPNYTEN
+896 
-907 FTPEFR
+907 
-913 SFIDKHYN
+913 K
-921 HSFEPLEVLG
+921 
-931 YIYALLY
+931 
-938 SPNYRKRYEEFLKAD
+938 
-953 YPKILFTNNK
+953 
-963 DLFRVLSLL
+963 
-972 GIELIGLHVLNQES
+972 
-986 LNHSFEKL
+986 
-994 KDATIGGSYY
+994 
-1004 KEAHERNPII
+1004 
-1014 KKPSYNEPEQRLYI
+1014 
-1028 NHSAYFR
+1028 
-1035 GVSEEIY
+1035 
-1042 NYMIG
+1042 
-1047 GYGVLDKYLKSH
+1047 
-1059 KNESCNFD
+1059 
-1067 HVSNII
+1067 
-1073 KVIARTIEIQKTL
+1073 
-1086 GFLTS
+1086 
-1091 DLPHLKGND
+1091 
-1100 SQALMQEILQNPPPP
+1100 
-1115 PHLIPISP
+1115 
-1123 LSYRAKPK
+1123 RAKM
-1131 PSEILTLMPHSSA
+1131 SHSTPHDS
-1144 KKQAITISIAE
+1144 
-1155 AEVQPSLYSVLPN
+1155 
-1168 LALICDRGSKVS
+1168 
-1180 PISNVFV
+1180 
-1187 TNMLCDLHVNGSGS
+1187 
-1201 YAFLLYRLE
+1201 

>member
-7 ESIKDLTPESNELTH
+7 ESIKDLTPEKNELTH
-22 RTFLQILLIS
+22 RPFLHNLLDK
-32 LKDDFN
+32 LKNHFN
-38 TEFKIEHEPKKDKQ
+38 KEFKIEHEPERKQ
-52 GGQPDFRVSYQG
+52 GSQPDFRISYQG

-72 KRVGTDLIQLLKS
+72 KRVGTNLSQLLKKE
-85 DQILKYLELNPN
+85 QILKYLELNPN
-97 LMLTD
+97 LMLTN
-102 YLNFVWV
+102 YLNFMWV

-121 EISVSSL
+121 EISVASP

-140 TECDLVELFKSF
+140 TERDLIELFKSF
-152 FNYEAAPITNAK
+152 FNHEAAPITNAK
-164 DFATHLSAPT
+164 DFATHLSPRT
-174 KYLKDALIQYQEK
+174 RYLKDALIKYQEK
-187 AQVSSIFNNFKEYL
+187 VQVSSIFKNFKEYL

-235 LDNVRSSIPEN
+235 LDNVRSFIPKN

-261 AIKEIQWLLDEI
+261 EIKEIQWLLNEI
-273 LSLINHVNMDSIIK
+273 LSSINHVDMDSIIK

-385 GTSTKEDKYQN
+385 GISTKEDKYQN

-417 LSQAFKEEFKKPL
+417 LSQAFKQEFKKPL

-450 AADRGLQPIFE
+450 VAYRGLQPIFE

-485 SGASSNEG
+485 SGASENKG

-498 VRATYGI
+498 VKATYGI

-513 IERNVKLT
+513 IEKNIKLT
-521 DKIKK
+521 DKIQT
-526 LLKNIQTQNEGDKS
+526 LLSSVQIQKQSGSKN
-540 VKNTNKDALKNLKK
+540 ALKELKK
-554 LHSKYKLQKEK
+554 LHSKYKLQNEK

-583 KIESLGHGLFGFIS
+583 KIKSLGHGLFGFIS

-659 KAQATKQ
+659 KAQTTKQ
-666 KILQKIYYYDVYG
+666 KIHYYDVYG
-679 ERAEKYD
+679 QRAEKYA

-698 LELAPREP
+698 LEIAPRAP
-706 FYLLIP
+706 FYSLLP
-712 QKTSL
+712 LKTPL

-768 LRRIYNIKKDGRDWR
+768 LRRKYDIKKDGRDWR
-783 LEYAIKDVKANA
+783 LEYAIRDVRANA
-795 NNLEEYIVSC
+795 DNLEKYIVSC

-830 EVFKHMLPPPTN
+830 EVFKHMLPPP
-842 PKTPN
+842 PQ
-847 QTCKNVALNIAR
+847 QTLK
-859 QSKMHGEWRYVMAH
+859 
-873 KELVDINLI
+873 
-882 ASAGS
+882 
-887 MGVGYNYPI
+887 YPI
-896 CQFNNPNYTEN
+896 
-907 FTPEFR
+907 
-913 SFIDKHYN
+913 K
-921 HSFEPLEVLG
+921 
-931 YIYALLY
+931 
-938 SPNYRKRYEEFLKAD
+938 
-953 YPKILFTNNK
+953 
-963 DLFRVLSLL
+963 
-972 GIELIGLHVLNQES
+972 
-986 LNHSFEKL
+986 
-994 KDATIGGSYY
+994 
-1004 KEAHERNPII
+1004 
-1014 KKPSYNEPEQRLYI
+1014 
-1028 NHSAYFR
+1028 
-1035 GVSEEIY
+1035 
-1042 NYMIG
+1042 
-1047 GYGVLDKYLKSH
+1047 
-1059 KNESCNFD
+1059 
-1067 HVSNII
+1067 
-1073 KVIARTIEIQKTL
+1073 
-1086 GFLTS
+1086 
-1091 DLPHLKGND
+1091 
-1100 SQALMQEILQNPPPP
+1100 
-1115 PHLIPISP
+1115 
-1123 LSYRAKPK
+1123 RAKM
-1131 PSEILTLMPHSSA
+1131 S
-1144 KKQAITISIAE
+1144 
-1155 AEVQPSLYSVLPN
+1155 
-1168 LALICDRGSKVS
+1168 R
-1180 PISNVFV
+1180 
-1187 TNMLCDLHVNGSGS
+1187 
-1201 YAFLLYRLE
+1201 

>member
-7 ESIKDLTPESNELTH
+7 EGIKNITPESNEPTH
-22 RTFLQILLIS
+22 RRPLENLLIS
-32 LKDDFN
+32 LKDHFN
-38 TEFKIEHEPKKDKQ
+38 KEFEIEHEPKRER
-52 GGQPDFRVSYQG
+52 GSQPDFRISYQG

-72 KRVGTDLIQLLKS
+72 KRVGTNLNQLLKS

-97 LMLTD
+97 LMLTN
-102 YLNFVWV
+102 YLDFVWV
-109 GKDENNAPLIKK
+109 GKDEENKPSIKR
-121 EISVSSL
+121 EISIASL
-128 DELSKPLKPNPQ
+128 EELSKPLKPKPQ
-140 TECDLVELFKSF
+140 TERDLIEFFRGF
-152 FNYEAAPITNAK
+152 FNHEAAPITNAK
-164 DFATHLSAPT
+164 DFANALSTPT
-174 KYLKDALIQYQEK
+174 KYLKDALIQYQK
-187 AQVSSIFNNFKEYL
+187 DDQVSSIFKNFKEYL

-213 LAQTLTYSLFL
+213 FAQTLTYSLFL
-224 AKLNHP
+224 AKLNRP

-235 LDNVRSSIPEN
+235 LDNVRSSIPKN
-246 FAVIREMADFLKKLD
+246 FAVIREMADFLKRLD
-261 AIKEIQWLLDEI
+261 AIKEIQWLLNEI
-273 LSLINHVNMDSIIK
+273 LILINHVDMDSIIK

-385 GTSTKEDKYQN
+385 GISTKEDKYQN

-435 LQIILTN
+435 LKIILTN

-450 AADRGLQPIFE
+450 VAYRGLIPIFE
-461 KELKSAQEIK
+461 KELSNAQEIK
-471 KDEKILIITGNPPY
+471 KNENILIITGNPPY
-485 SGASSNEG
+485 SGASENKG

-498 VRATYGI
+498 VKATYGI

-513 IERNVKLT
+513 IEKKVKLT
-521 DKIKK
+521 DKIQT
-526 LLKNIQTQNEGDKS
+526 LLKNVQTQKESNSK
-540 VKNTNKDALKNLKK
+540 KDLKALKN

-666 KILQKIYYYDVYG
+666 KIYYYDVYG
-679 ERAEKYD
+679 QRAEKYV

-712 QKTSL
+712 QETL
-717 LDEYEQGFSVQDM
+717 LLEEYEQGFSVQEM
-730 FQVGSTGICS
+730 FQVGGTGICS
-740 QRDHVVFH
+740 KKDHVVFH

-768 LRRIYNIKKDGRDWR
+768 LRRKYDIGDDSRDWR
-783 LEYAIKDVKANA
+783 LNNAIKEVKTNIKR
-795 NNLEEYIVSC
+795 LEEYIVSC
-805 QYRPFDFYYTYYTG
+805 QYRPFDYRWTYYTPN
-819 KSKSFI
+819 SRTFL
-825 AYPRG
+825 AYPVYD
-830 EVFKHMLPPPTN
+830 VFKHMLPPP
-842 PKTPN
+842 PQ
-847 QTCKNVALNIAR
+847 QTLK
-859 QSKMHGEWRYVMAH
+859 H
-873 KELVDINLI
+873 
-882 ASAGS
+882 
-887 MGVGYNYPI
+887 PI
-896 CQFNNPNYTEN
+896 
-907 FTPEFR
+907 
-913 SFIDKHYN
+913 K
-921 HSFEPLEVLG
+921 
-931 YIYALLY
+931 
-938 SPNYRKRYEEFLKAD
+938 
-953 YPKILFTNNK
+953 
-963 DLFRVLSLL
+963 
-972 GIELIGLHVLNQES
+972 
-986 LNHSFEKL
+986 
-994 KDATIGGSYY
+994 
-1004 KEAHERNPII
+1004 
-1014 KKPSYNEPEQRLYI
+1014 
-1028 NHSAYFR
+1028 
-1035 GVSEEIY
+1035 
-1042 NYMIG
+1042 
-1047 GYGVLDKYLKSH
+1047 
-1059 KNESCNFD
+1059 
-1067 HVSNII
+1067 
-1073 KVIARTIEIQKTL
+1073 
-1086 GFLTS
+1086 
-1091 DLPHLKGND
+1091 
-1100 SQALMQEILQNPPPP
+1100 
-1115 PHLIPISP
+1115 
-1123 LSYRAKPK
+1123 RAKM
-1131 PSEILTLMPHSSA
+1131 S
-1144 KKQAITISIAE
+1144 
-1155 AEVQPSLYSVLPN
+1155 
-1168 LALICDRGSKVS
+1168 R
-1180 PISNVFV
+1180 
-1187 TNMLCDLHVNGSGS
+1187 
-1201 YAFLLYRLE
+1201 

>member
-7 ESIKDLTPESNELTH
+7 ESIKDLTTEKNELTH
-22 RTFLQILLIS
+22 RLSLHNLLS
-32 LKDDFN
+32 RLKDNFN
-38 TEFKIEHEPKKDKQ
+38 KEFKIEHEPKKEQ
-52 GGQPDFRVSYQG
+52 GSQPDFRVSFQG

-72 KRVGTDLIQLLKS
+72 KRVGVNLSQLLKS
-85 DQILKYLELNPN
+85 DQIRKYLELNPN

-109 GKDENNAPLIKK
+109 GKDENNAPSIKK
-121 EISVSSL
+121 EISVASF
-128 DELSKPLKPNPQ
+128 DELSKPLKPKPQ
-140 TECDLVELFKSF
+140 TERDLIELFKSF
-152 FNYEAAPITNAK
+152 FNHEAAPITNAK
-164 DFATHLSAPT
+164 GFATHLSPRT
-174 KYLKDALIQYQEK
+174 RYLKDALIKYQEK
-187 AQVSSIFNNFKEYL
+187 TQVSSIFNNFKEYL

-235 LDNVRSSIPEN
+235 LDNVRSSIPKN

-261 AIKEIQWLLDEI
+261 EIKEIQWLLNEI
-273 LSLINHVNMDSIIK
+273 LSSINHVDMDSIIK

-300 ETFLSAYDPKLREK
+300 ETFLSAYDPKLRES

-371 AFRKALETRKTSDG
+371 AFRKALEMRKTSDG
-385 GTSTKEDKYQN
+385 GISTKEDKYQN

-435 LQIILTN
+435 LKIILTN

-450 AADRGLQPIFE
+450 AAYRGLNPIFE
-461 KELKSAQEIK
+461 TELLNAQEIK
-471 KDEKILIITGNPPY
+471 KDENILIITGNPPY

-498 VRATYGI
+498 VKATYGI

-513 IERNVKLT
+513 IEKKVKLT
-521 DKIKK
+521 DKIKT
-526 LLKNIQTQNEGDKS
+526 LLKNIQTQKQGDKS
-540 VKNTNKDALKNLKK
+540 VKNTDKDALKNLKQIY
-554 LHSKYKLQKEK
+554 SKYKLQNEK
-565 NPKWLLDD
+565 NPKWILDD

-597 NNAFLDNPTFRGLRR
+597 NNAFLDNPTFRGLRH

-632 KEETPQ
+632 KEKTPQ
-638 GAKDENV
+638 GADDENV
-645 FNIMQGVSINLFVK
+645 FNIKQGVSINLFVK
-659 KAQATKQ
+659 KAQTTKQ
-666 KILQKIYYYDVYG
+666 KIHYYDVYG
-679 ERAEKYD
+679 ERAEKYA

-698 LELAPREP
+698 LELTPREP
-706 FYLLIP
+706 FYLLLP
-712 QKTSL
+712 LKTRL
-717 LDEYEQGFSVQDM
+717 LDEYEQGFSVQKM
-730 FQVGSTGICS
+730 FQISSVGIVTG
-740 QRDHVVFH
+740 RDRIFIANNT
-748 KDKESLLKLLKDFST
+748 ESLKEQVLKYCNEFN
-763 LEPSE
+763 EQC
-768 LRRIYNIKKDGRDWR
+768 
-783 LEYAIKDVKANA
+783 IKD
-795 NNLEEYIVSC
+795 IH
-805 QYRPFDFYYTYYTG
+805 YRPFDIRKVYYDTKKLERARENT
-819 KSKSFI
+819 
-825 AYPRG
+825 
-830 EVFKHMLPPPTN
+830 FKHMLPPPTN

-847 QTCKNVALNIAR
+847 QTRKNVALITSR
-859 QSKMHGEWRYVMAH
+859 RFCQSQK
-873 KELVDINLI
+873 
-882 ASAGS
+882 S
-887 MGVGYNYPI
+887 GVGFVSNKISDLRTWTCPGMEGVDYV
-896 CQFNNPNYTEN
+896 NPLYHDSNYTEN

-913 SFIDKHYN
+913 SFIDKRYN
-921 HSFEPLEVLG
+921 HSFEPLEILG

-938 SPNYRKRYEEFLKAD
+938 SPNYRKRYEGFLKID

-963 DLFRVLSLL
+963 DLFRALSLL

-986 LNHSFEKL
+986 LNYSFEKL
-994 KDATIGGSYY
+994 KDKTIGESGYI
-1004 KEAHERNPII
+1004 EAHERNPII
-1014 KKPSYNEPEQRLYI
+1014 SKPSHNEQRLYI
-1028 NHSAYFR
+1028 NHNAYFS
-1035 GVSEEIY
+1035 GVGQEIY
-1042 NYMIG
+1042 DYRIG
-1047 GYGVLDKYLKSH
+1047 GYCVLDKYLKNH
-1059 KNESCNFD
+1059 KNEPCDFD

-1091 DLPHLKGND
+1091 DLPHLKGNG
-1100 SQALMQEILQNPPPP
+1100 SKALMQEILQNPPPP
-1115 PHLIPISP
+1115 PI
-1123 LSYRAKPK
+1123 
-1131 PSEILTLMPHSSA
+1131 
-1144 KKQAITISIAE
+1144 
-1155 AEVQPSLYSVLPN
+1155 
-1168 LALICDRGSKVS
+1168 
-1180 PISNVFV
+1180 
-1187 TNMLCDLHVNGSGS
+1187 
-1201 YAFLLYRLE
+1201 

>member
-7 ESIKDLTPESNELTH
+7 ESIKDLTPEKNELTH
-22 RTFLQILLIS
+22 RSSLYNLLNR
-32 LKDDFN
+32 LKDHFN
-38 TEFKIEHEPKKDKQ
+38 KEFKIEHEPKREQ
-52 GGQPDFRVSYQG
+52 GSQPDFRVSFQG

-72 KRVGTDLIQLLKS
+72 KKVGTDLRQTLKS
-85 DQILKYLELNPN
+85 EKNDQIRKYLELNPN

-102 YLNFVWV
+102 YLNFMWV

-121 EISVSSL
+121 EISIASP

-140 TECDLVELFKSF
+140 TERDLIELFKSF
-152 FNYEAAPITNAK
+152 FNHEAAPITNAK
-164 DFATHLSAPT
+164 DFATHLSPRT
-174 KYLKDALIQYQEK
+174 RYLKDVLIKYQEK
-187 AQVSSIFNNFKEYL
+187 AQVSSIFKNFKEYL

-230 FEKIN
+230 CEKIN
-235 LDNVRSSIPEN
+235 LDNVRSSIPKN

-261 AIKEIQWLLDEI
+261 EIKEIQWLLNEI
-273 LSLINHVNMDSIIK
+273 LSSINHVDMDSILK

-300 ETFLSAYDPKLREK
+300 ETFLSAYDPKLRES

-417 LSQAFKEEFKKPL
+417 LSQAFKDEFKKPL

-450 AADRGLQPIFE
+450 AAHRGLQPIFE
-461 KELKSAQEIK
+461 KELSNAQEIK

-485 SGASSNEG
+485 SGASENKG

-498 VRATYGI
+498 VKATYGI

-513 IERNVKLT
+513 TKKNIRLT
-521 DKIKK
+521 DEIQT
-526 LLKNIQTQNEGDKS
+526 LLNNIQTQKESGS
-540 VKNTNKDALKNLKK
+540 KNALKELKS

-659 KAQATKQ
+659 KAQTTKQ
-666 KILQKIYYYDVYG
+666 KIFYYDVYG
-679 ERAEKYD
+679 ERAEKYA

-712 QKTSL
+712 QETPL
-717 LDEYEQGFSVQDM
+717 LEEYERGFSVQEM

-783 LEYAIKDVKANA
+783 LEYAIRDVRANA

-847 QTCKNVALNIAR
+847 QTHKNVALNIAR

-887 MGVGYNYPI
+887 MGVGYNYPLY
-896 CQFNNPNYTEN
+896 QFKHPNYTEN

-921 HSFEPLEVLG
+921 HHFEPLEVLG

-938 SPNYRKRYEEFLKAD
+938 SPHYRKRYEDFLKAD

-972 GIELIGLHVLNQES
+972 GVELIGLHVLNQES
-986 LNHSFEKL
+986 LNYSFEKL
-994 KDATIGGSYY
+994 KDATIGESYY

-1014 KKPSYNEPEQRLYI
+1014 SKKPSHNEQRLYI
-1028 NHSAYFR
+1028 NHSAYFS
-1035 GVSEEIY
+1035 GVSEEIHD
-1042 NYMIG
+1042 YMIG
-1047 GYGVLDKYLKSH
+1047 GYCVLDKYLKSH
-1059 KNESCNFD
+1059 KGEPCDFD
-1067 HVSNII
+1067 HVRNII

-1100 SQALMQEILQNPPPP
+1100 SQALIQEILQNPPPP
-1115 PHLIPISP
+1115 PPFNANI
-1123 LSYRAKPK
+1123 
-1131 PSEILTLMPHSSA
+1131 
-1144 KKQAITISIAE
+1144 
-1155 AEVQPSLYSVLPN
+1155 
-1168 LALICDRGSKVS
+1168 ALILSRQAKAIGDFDFDAAFISKEASDNNIYRRGG
-1180 PISNVFV
+1180 
-1187 TNMLCDLHVNGSGS
+1187 GS
-1201 YAFLLYRLE
+1201 AFPLFCIT

>member
-7 ESIKDLTPESNELTH
+7 EGIKDLTLESNELTH
-22 RTFLQILLIS
+22 RAFLENLLIS
-32 LKDDFN
+32 LKENFN
-38 TEFKIEHEPKKDKQ
+38 KEFKIEHEPKKDKQ
-52 GGQPDFRVSYQG
+52 GGQPDFRVSFQG

-72 KRVGTDLIQLLKS
+72 KRVGTDLSQLLKS
-85 DQILKYLELNPN
+85 DQVLKYLELNPN

-102 YLNFVWV
+102 YLKFVWV
-109 GKDENNAPLIKK
+109 GKDENNEPLIKR
-121 EISVSSL
+121 EISIASL
-128 DELSKPLKPNPQ
+128 DELSKPLKPKPQ
-140 TECDLVELFKSF
+140 TERDLIELFKSF
-152 FNYEAAPITNAK
+152 FNHEAAPITNAK

-174 KYLKDALIQYQEK
+174 KHLKDALIQYQK
-187 AQVSSIFNNFKEYL
+187 DMQVSSIFKNFKEYL

-213 LAQTLTYSLFL
+213 FAQTLTYSLFL

-230 FEKIN
+230 FEKIDFN
-235 LDNVRSSIPEN
+235 NVRSSIPKN
-246 FAVIREMADFLKKLD
+246 FAVIREMADFLKRLD
-261 AIKEIQWLLDEI
+261 AIKEIQWLLNEI
-273 LSLINHVNMDSIIK
+273 LSLINHVDMDSIIK

-331 LDSLLKTHFKDAPLG
+331 LDSLLKTRFKDAPLG

-430 KENDA
+430 KDNDA
-435 LQIILTN
+435 LKIILTN

-450 AADRGLQPIFE
+450 VAHRGLNPIFE
-461 KELKSAQEIK
+461 KELSNAQEIK
-471 KDEKILIITGNPPY
+471 KNENILIITGNPPY
-485 SGASSNEG
+485 SGASENKG

-513 IERNVKLT
+513 IEKNVKLT
-521 DKIKK
+521 DKIQT
-526 LLKNIQTQNEGDKS
+526 LLKNIQKQKESNS
-540 VKNTNKDALKNLKK
+540 KNDLKK
-554 LHSKYKLQKEK
+554 LKSLHSKYKLQKEK

-583 KIESLGHGLFGFIS
+583 KIELLGHGLFGFIS

-645 FNIMQGVSINLFVK
+645 FNIMQGVSINIFVK

-666 KILQKIYYYDVYG
+666 KIHYYDVYG
-679 ERAEKYD
+679 ERAEKYA

-698 LELAPREP
+698 LELNPREP
-706 FYLLIP
+706 FYLLLP
-712 QKTSL
+712 LETRL
-717 LDEYEQGFSVQDM
+717 LDEYEQGFSVQEV
-730 FQVGSTGICS
+730 FQIGSTGICS

-748 KDKESLLKLLKDFST
+748 RDKESLLKLLKDFST

-768 LRRIYNIKKDGRDWR
+768 LRRVYNIKKDGRDWR

-830 EVFKHMLPPPTN
+830 EVFKHMLPPP
-842 PKTPN
+842 PK
-847 QTCKNVALNIAR
+847 QTLK
-859 QSKMHGEWRYVMAH
+859 H
-873 KELVDINLI
+873 
-882 ASAGS
+882 
-887 MGVGYNYPI
+887 PI
-896 CQFNNPNYTEN
+896 
-907 FTPEFR
+907 
-913 SFIDKHYN
+913 K
-921 HSFEPLEVLG
+921 
-931 YIYALLY
+931 
-938 SPNYRKRYEEFLKAD
+938 
-953 YPKILFTNNK
+953 
-963 DLFRVLSLL
+963 
-972 GIELIGLHVLNQES
+972 
-986 LNHSFEKL
+986 
-994 KDATIGGSYY
+994 
-1004 KEAHERNPII
+1004 
-1014 KKPSYNEPEQRLYI
+1014 
-1028 NHSAYFR
+1028 
-1035 GVSEEIY
+1035 
-1042 NYMIG
+1042 
-1047 GYGVLDKYLKSH
+1047 
-1059 KNESCNFD
+1059 
-1067 HVSNII
+1067 
-1073 KVIARTIEIQKTL
+1073 
-1086 GFLTS
+1086 
-1091 DLPHLKGND
+1091 
-1100 SQALMQEILQNPPPP
+1100 
-1115 PHLIPISP
+1115 
-1123 LSYRAKPK
+1123 RAKM
-1131 PSEILTLMPHSSA
+1131 S
-1144 KKQAITISIAE
+1144 
-1155 AEVQPSLYSVLPN
+1155 
-1168 LALICDRGSKVS
+1168 C
-1180 PISNVFV
+1180 
-1187 TNMLCDLHVNGSGS
+1187 
-1201 YAFLLYRLE
+1201 